1 MCLSVYLFYIDRIIE
16 WFAGKDIIK
25 NGKNATKT
33 GAEILPR
40 AVKCPYMT
48 EKYWNL
54 TIYSCAGKEKML

>member
-48 EKYWNL
+48 EKN
-54 TIYSCAGKEKML
+54 IGI